1 MKEIRGN
8 DLKYVSGFSLVLLVF
23 NWFTV
28 EFFISHFVLTIVDI
42 TFQKKIRAIS
52 HQLGT
57 SEDSIKRKREKD
69 VMFMQIRLIADILNA
84 YIFFLKA
91 TNLNLVSRFI

>member
-1 MKEIRGN
+1 MQRMKEIRGN

-23 NWFTV
+23 FFFNWFTV

-42 TFQKKIRAIS
+42 TFRKKIRAIS
-52 HQLGT
+52 HQSGT

-69 VMFMQIRLIADILNA
+69 VMFMQIGLIADILNA
-84 YIFFLKA
+84 YLHFLLES
-91 TNLNLVSRFI
+91 N